1 MKIVIQSI
9 NFYPE
14 LTGIGKYNGE
24 MASWLTSKGHLVR
37 VITAPPYYPKWKI
50 SPGYKKYF
58 WSKEI
63 WCGVKVWR
71 CPIWVPI
78 KPNGITRLLHLAS
91 FALSSFPIMLWQ
103 IFWRP
108 NIILTIEPP
117 LFTAPVAL
125 VSARISRAKAILH
138 IQDFEVDAAFDLGL
152 LKGAWLKKIIL
163 DIEKFLL
170 RRFDLVSTISGRM
183 VDRAFSKGLIAENIF
198 LFPNWADAQSEFK
211 SSEHYD
217 ISKAEPEFAY
227 RKYLNLPLD
236 GVIALYSGNMGTKQG
251 LEILSQVARKFQ
263 KCDDSL
269 PKVHFVFCGDGVGR
283 ENLIMQCKDLNFVHF
298 LDFQPSERL
307 ASFLAIADIHLLPQ
321 RADAADLVMPSKL
334 TGMMAS
340 GRPVLVSTHSG
351 TELSNVV
358 QSCGMVVPP
367 EDAQS
372 FYEALI
378 VLASDTDLRQR
389 LGQEGFK
396 YAINN
401 LDRDKIL
408 LNFESKL
415 KFLISNIN

>member
-14 LTGIGKYNGE
+14 LTGIGKYTGE
-24 MASWLTSKGHLVR
+24 MASWLASKGHLVR

-58 WSKEI
+58 WSQEI
-63 WCGVKVWR
+63 WLGVKVWR

-125 VSARISRAKAILH
+125 VAARISGARAILH

-152 LKGAWLKKIIL
+152 LKGVRLKKIIL

-170 RRFDLVSTISGRM
+170 RRFDLVCTISGRM
-183 VDRAFSKGLIAENIF
+183 VDRAISKGLIVENIF
-198 LFPNWADAQSEFK
+198 LFPNWADTQAKLKFSQEQDIFRSEPALPYR
-211 SSEHYD
+211 EHLEIPPD
-217 ISKAEPEFAY
+217 A
-227 RKYLNLPLD
+227 
-236 GVIALYSGNMGTKQG
+236 VIALYSGNMGAKQG
-251 LEILSQVARKFQ
+251 LEILGYVARKFQ
-263 KCDDSL
+263 GAGESL
-269 PKVHFVFCGDGVGR
+269 VHFVFCGDGIGR
-283 ENLIMQCKDLNFVHF
+283 EKLIEQCKDLNYVHF
-298 LDFQPSERL
+298 VDLQPAENL
-307 ASFLAIADIHLLPQ
+307 ARFLAMADIHLLPQ
-321 RADAADLVMPSKL
+321 RADASDLVMPSKL

-340 GRPVLVSTHSG
+340 ARPVLVSAHVG
-351 TELSNVV
+351 TELANVV
-358 QSCGMVVPP
+358 QCCGLVVPP
-367 EDAQS
+367 ENPQA
-372 FYEALI
+372 FYESLI
-378 VLASDTDLRQR
+378 VLASDRGLRQR
-389 LGQEGFK
+389 LGLAGFK

-401 LDRDKIL
+401 LDRDRIL
-408 LNFESKL
+408 LNFEAKL
-415 KFLISNIN
+415 KFLISKTN

>member
-14 LTGIGKYNGE
+14 LTGIGKYTGE
-24 MASWLTSKGHLVR
+24 MASWLTSKGHLVQ
-37 VITAPPYYPKWKI
+37 VITTPPYYPKWKI

-63 WCGVKVWR
+63 WSGIKVWR

-125 VSARISRAKAILH
+125 VTAHISRAKAILH

-152 LKGAWLKKIIL
+152 LKGARLKKIIL
-163 DIEKFLL
+163 GIEKFLL
-170 RRFDLVSTISGRM
+170 RRFDLVCTISGRM

-198 LFPNWADAQSEFK
+198 LFPNWADSQLEFK
-211 SSEHYD
+211 SSEQHD
-217 ISKAEPEFAY
+217 ISEHEPEFSY
-227 RKYLNLPLD
+227 REYLKLPPD
-236 GVIALYSGNMGTKQG
+236 GVIALYSGNMGAKQG
-251 LEILSQVARKFQ
+251 LEILGQVARKF
-263 KCDDSL
+263 KGADESL
-269 PKVHFVFCGDGVGR
+269 PLVHFVFCGDGIGR
-283 ENLIMQCKDLNFVHF
+283 EKLIEQCKGLNFVHF
-298 LDFQPSERL
+298 LNLQPAENL
-307 ASFLAIADIHLLPQ
+307 ALFLAMADIHLLPQ

-340 GRPVLVSTHSG
+340 GRPVLVGAHSG

-372 FYEALI
+372 FYESLI
-378 VLASDTDLRQR
+378 VLASDSGLRQR
-389 LGQEGFK
+389 LGLAGFK

-401 LDRDKIL
+401 LDRDRIL
-408 LNFESKL
+408 SNFESKL
-415 KFLISNIN
+415 KSLINNTN